1 MNSKEILRARNFRD
15 KKATKIKRQ
24 ENDWNKTTAFV
35 VFFTTSVAKMFTTN
49 FCELF
54 HDNILRESDKQ
65 QEEFIPYLFFK
76 SSDSFLLKAGSL
88 ISLTC
93 CS

>member
-1 MNSKEILRARNFRD
+1 MNSKEILRARNFRE

-35 VFFTTSVAKMFTTN
+35 VFFTTSVAIMFTTN

-54 HDNILRESDKQ
+54 HDNILRE
-65 QEEFIPYLFFK
+65 
-76 SSDSFLLKAGSL
+76 FLKVHQ
-88 ISLTC
+88 C
-93 CS
+93 C